1 MVPELGISEL
11 TRESHRVPLESTINQ
26 NLLATRAEDNEGST
40 GLFMPEQGMAF

>member
-11 TRESHRVPLESTINQ
+11 TRVRHIALLESTINR
-26 NLLATRAEDNEGST
+26 NPLATRAEDNEGST

>member
-11 TRESHRVPLESTINQ
+11 TRGSRRAPLESTLNE
-26 NLLATRAEDNEGST
+26 NPLGTRAEDNERST